1 MIRRPPRS
9 TLFPYTTLFRSRIL
23 PMDDD
28 LLKYLEGFGLARGV
42 VPAGSYKDVVNNTQ
56 AIPTITMAN
65 TIVANAK
72 VPEGPVYEFTKIL
85 LGDLEAVRKVHPAF
99 KDFNPKDAVRLA
111 NVPLHPGAAKAYK
124 EAGLLN

>member
-1 MIRRPPRS
+1 M
-9 TLFPYTTLFRSRIL
+9 RIL

-42 VPAGSYKDVVNNTQ
+42 VPAGSYKDVVNNMQ

-85 LGDLEAVRKVHPAF
+85 LGDLEAVRKVHPRSEEHTSELQS
-99 KDFNPKDAVRLA
+99 RLHL
-111 NVPLHPGAAKAYK
+111 VCR
-124 EAGLLN
+124 LLL